1 MGRPPLDIGTY
12 GAIRCYQEAKGWRAQ
27 TNYRDYD
34 GHTRPVQRRGKTKA
48 EAERNLKKALAER
61 KAPAGDGLTP
71 DSRFKEAAALWFGKF
86 QALADAGKRSPG
98 SVDTYRSILDRHV
111 LPGLGELRI
120 REMTVARID
129 AFLQALWRS
138 VSVDTA
144 KTARS
149 VLSGALRIAVRD
161 KALDTNPVRETD
173 RLEAGR
179 KKSPRAL
186 TLEERLLWLEMLES
200 DEQAVKWDLPDLSRF
215 MMATGVRIG
224 EALAVYWEDV
234 DFEAGTV
241 AVNYTVIRAKGI
253 GLIRKSTKTEAGERT
268 LPLPRWALDMLKRR
282 YAATLFPNGPV
293 FPSSL
298 GGLRDP
304 SNARRD
310 LRKARGGEQFAWVT
324 SHVFRK
330 TAATILDEA
339 GLSARLVADQLGHA
353 RPSMTQD
360 VYFARKVVDKR
371 AADALE
377 GALDKPKQ
385 DAEKGEEDQVDDGP
399 PDAAA

>member
-1 MGRPPLDIGTY
+1 MGELVGWSKAGVAARSAARPTGAAKRMPGVPGWMLSAGKTGT
-12 GAIRCYQEAKGWRAQ
+12 RR
-27 TNYRDYD
+27 
-34 GHTRPVQRRGKTKA
+34 QRRRL
-48 EAERNLKKALAER
+48 E
-61 KAPAGDGLTP
+61 
-71 DSRFKEAAALWFGKF
+71 EAAALWFGKF
-86 QALADAGKRSPG
+86 QALADAGKRSPD
-98 SVDTYRSILDRHV
+98 SVDTYRSILGRHV
-111 LPGLGELRI
+111 LPGLGELRL

-161 KALDTNPVRETD
+161 KALDTNRFGRRIGW
-173 RLEAGR
+173 RLGAR
-179 KKSPRAL
+179 RAL
-186 TLEERLLWLEMLES
+186 GRSRWKSGLLWLEMLES
-200 DEQAVKWDLPDLSRF
+200 DEQAVKWDLTDLSRF

-234 DFEAGTV
+234 DVEAGTV

-282 YAATLFPNGPV
+282 RAVTLFPNGPV

-304 SNARRD
+304 SNVRRD
-310 LRKARGGEQFAWVT
+310 LRKARGGEEFAWVT

-371 AADALE
+371 TADALE
-377 GALDKPKQ
+377 SAFGTPKR
-385 DAEKGEEDQVDDGP
+385 DADEGEEDQVKDGP

>member
-1 MGRPPLDIGTY
+1 MARPPLDIGTY
-12 GAIRCYQEAKGWRAQ
+12 GKIRCNQTEVGWTAVA
-27 TNYRDYD
+27 NYRDFD
-34 GHTRPVQRRGKTKA
+34 GKTRPVLRRGKTKP
-48 EAERNLKKALAER
+48 EAERRLKKALAER
-61 KAPAGDGLTP
+61 KGPSGDSLTP
-71 DSRFKEAAALWFGKF
+71 DSRFKDALEAWQVKF
-86 QALADAGKRSPG
+86 QKLVDMGKRSP
-98 SVDTYRSILDRHV
+98 SSLDTYRSILGRHV

-129 AFLQALWRS
+129 AFLGALWRS
-138 VSVDTA
+138 VGVDSA

-149 VLSGALRIAVRD
+149 VISGALRIAVRD
-161 KALDTNPVRETD
+161 RALDTNPVRDTD
-173 RLEAGR
+173 PLESGR

-186 TLEERLLWLEMLES
+186 TQEERLLWLEMLES
-200 DEQAVKWDLPDLSRF
+200 DPAAVRKDLPDLSRF

-241 AVNYTVIRAKGI
+241 DVNYTVIRAGGL

-268 LPLPRWALDMLKRR
+268 LPLPRWALDMLRR
-282 YAATLFPNGPV
+282 RREATLYPNGPV
-293 FPSSL
+293 FPNSL

-304 SNARRD
+304 SNTRRD
-310 LRKARGGEQFAWVT
+310 IRKARGGDEFAWVT

-339 GLSARLVADQLGHA
+339 GLSARVVADQLGHA

-360 VYFARKVVDKR
+360 TYLARKAVDRK

-377 GALDKPKQ
+377 GALDRPDQ
-385 DAEKGEEDQVDDGP
+385 DEPRE
-399 PDAAA
+399 AAD

>member
-1 MGRPPLDIGTY
+1 MPRPPLDIGTY
-12 GAIRCYQEAKGWRAQ
+12 GTIRCYETASGWRA
-27 TNYRDYD
+27 TTKFRDYD
-34 GHTRPVQRRGKTKA
+34 GKTRPVERHGKTKA
-48 EAERNLKKALAER
+48 AAERNLKKALAER
-61 KAPAGDGLTP
+61 KGPAGDSLTP
-71 DSRFKEAAALWFGKF
+71 DTRFKEAVALWFGKF

-98 SVDTYRSILDRHV
+98 SVDTYRSIMDRHV

-129 AFLQALWRS
+129 AFLGALWRS

-149 VLSGALRIAVRD
+149 VISGALRIAVRD

-200 DEQAVKWDLPDLSRF
+200 DPKAVRRDLPDLSRF

-224 EALAVYWEDV
+224 EALAVYWDDV

-241 AVNYTVIRAKGI
+241 AVDYTVIRVKEV
-253 GLIRKSTKTEAGERT
+253 GLVRKSTKTEAGERT
-268 LPLPRWALDMLKRR
+268 LPLPRWALDMLKKRR
-282 YAATLFPNGPV
+282 ASTHYPNGPV
-293 FPSSL
+293 FPSSV

-304 SNARRD
+304 SNTRRD
-310 LRKARGGEQFAWVT
+310 LRKARGGDEFAWVT

-339 GLSARLVADQLGHA
+339 GLSARLAADMLGHS

-360 VYFARKVVDKR
+360 VYFGRKAVDRR

-377 GALDKPKQ
+377 GAFDKPDQ
-385 DAEKGEEDQVDDGP
+385 DEP